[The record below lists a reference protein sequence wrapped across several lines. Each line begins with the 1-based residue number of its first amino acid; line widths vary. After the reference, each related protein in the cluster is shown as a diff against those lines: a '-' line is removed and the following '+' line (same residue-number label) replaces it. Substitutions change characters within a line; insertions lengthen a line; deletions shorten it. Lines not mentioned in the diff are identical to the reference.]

1 MRTFLHPDL
10 YSGHLCNLV
19 SAESSFQ
26 TKRNNGSIVRRM
38 LLHSNCD
45 SNIYAS
51 SSNIP
56 RVQAIKRKRRRIEL
70 ISVELS

>member
-1 MRTFLHPDL
+1 
-10 YSGHLCNLV
+10 
-19 SAESSFQ
+19 
-26 TKRNNGSIVRRM
+26 M

-56 RVQAIKRKRRRIEL
+56 RIQAIKRKRRRIEL